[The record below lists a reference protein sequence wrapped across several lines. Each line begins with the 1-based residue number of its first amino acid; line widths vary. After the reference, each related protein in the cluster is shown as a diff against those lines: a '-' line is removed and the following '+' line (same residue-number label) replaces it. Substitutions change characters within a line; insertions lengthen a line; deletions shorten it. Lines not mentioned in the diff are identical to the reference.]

1 VTTAFAETPRLILG
15 RLDRQDVDAF
25 LAYRNDPEVARYQSW
40 DRMTRAE
47 ATALVDRQAARAPG
61 VAGEWF
67 QFAVRLK
74 ADGRL
79 VGDFGLFVE
88 DGDPRLAELGFTFDR
103 AQQGHGLAS
112 EAGTALL
119 RFAFGTLG
127 LHRIKAVVDCRNAPA
142 IRLLERLG
150 FRREGHFLQHAWF
163 KGAWCDEYLYALL
176 RSEWD
181 SSRIVRGEPI
191 EHLPIPEP

>member
-1 VTTAFAETPRLILG
+1 LRAPSAAFAETARLVLG
-15 RLDRQDVDAF
+15 RLDPSDVDAL

-40 DRMTRAE
+40 DGMTLAE
-47 ATALVDRQAARAPG
+47 ANDLVASQAERVPG
-61 VAGEWF
+61 AAGDWF

-88 DGDPRLAELGFTFDR
+88 AGDARLGELGFTFDR
-103 AQQGHGLAS
+103 AHQGRGLAT
-112 EAGTALL
+112 EAATALL
-119 RFAFGTLG
+119 RFAFWTLS
-127 LHRIKAVVDCRNAPA
+127 LHRLKAIVDCRNAPA

-150 FRREGHFLQHAWF
+150 FRREGHFLQHTWF

-176 RSEWD
+176 RSDWEK
-181 SSRIVRGEPI
+181 GT
-191 EHLPIPEP
+191 